1 MDEGNLVWWGSRAS
15 ARTFLMAKQAIGGVS
30 SIKALGAE
38 VEETTPWWWGS
49 MICTG
54 GVQGYCEGSVMA
66 PREGD

>member
-1 MDEGNLVWWGSRAS
+1 
-15 ARTFLMAKQAIGGVS
+15 MAKQAIGGVS

-54 GVQGYCEGSVMA
+54 GVQGYCEGSVVA